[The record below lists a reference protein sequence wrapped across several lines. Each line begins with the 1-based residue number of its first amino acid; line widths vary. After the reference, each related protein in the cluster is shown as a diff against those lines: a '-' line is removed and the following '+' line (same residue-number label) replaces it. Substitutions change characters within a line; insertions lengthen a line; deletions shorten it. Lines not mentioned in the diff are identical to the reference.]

1 MARLGG
7 FVNGS
12 DLSAPTPHPIIVSH
26 PTMKQLA
33 LATLIAS
40 AALVGCTTYDT
51 PNHGRNVSMEPAHN
65 FLGIIKV
72 ESGSYA
78 PNEKPT
84 VGLNMSELYGR
95 RVTSGDRITLLWGAV
110 TLTDY

>member
-1 MARLGG
+1 
-7 FVNGS
+7 
-12 DLSAPTPHPIIVSH
+12 
-26 PTMKQLA
+26 MKQLA

-51 PNHGRNVSMEPAHN
+51 PHHGKNVSMEPSHN

-72 ESGSYA
+72 EAGSYA

-84 VGLNMSELYGR
+84 VSANMSEFYGR
-95 RVTSGDRITLLWGAV
+95 RITSGDRITLLWGTV

>member
-1 MARLGG
+1 
-7 FVNGS
+7 
-12 DLSAPTPHPIIVSH
+12 
-26 PTMKQLA
+26 MKQLV

-65 FLGIIKV
+65 FLGIVKV

-78 PNEKPT
+78 PSEKAT
-84 VGLNMSELYGR
+84 IGANMREFSSR
-95 RVTSGDRITLLWGAV
+95 RITSGDRITLLWGAI

>member
-1 MARLGG
+1 
-7 FVNGS
+7 
-12 DLSAPTPHPIIVSH
+12 
-26 PTMKQLA
+26 MKQLA
-33 LATLIAS
+33 LASLIAS

-65 FLGIIKV
+65 FLGIVKI

-78 PNEKPT
+78 PNEKAT
-84 VGLNMSELYGR
+84 VGVNTKEFYANR
-95 RVTSGDRITLLWGAV
+95 ITSGDRITLLWGAI

>member
-1 MARLGG
+1 
-7 FVNGS
+7 
-12 DLSAPTPHPIIVSH
+12 
-26 PTMKQLA
+26 MKQLA

-65 FLGIIKV
+65 FLGLVKV
-72 ESGSYA
+72 ESGSFA
-78 PNEKPT
+78 PNEQPT
-84 VGLNMSELYGR
+84 IGVNMREFYSHR
-95 RVTSGDRITLLWGAV
+95 ITSGDRITLLWGAV

>member
-1 MARLGG
+1 
-7 FVNGS
+7 
-12 DLSAPTPHPIIVSH
+12 
-26 PTMKQLA
+26 MKQLA

-51 PNHGRNVSMEPAHN
+51 PNHGRNVSMEPSHN
-65 FLGIIKV
+65 FLGVIRV

-78 PNEKPT
+78 PNDRAT
-84 VGLNMSELYGR
+84 VGVNMNEFYSR
-95 RVTSGDRITLLWGAV
+95 RLTSGDRITLLWCAV

>member
-1 MARLGG
+1 
-7 FVNGS
+7 
-12 DLSAPTPHPIIVSH
+12 
-26 PTMKQLA
+26 MKQLA

-65 FLGIIKV
+65 FLGIVKI

-78 PNEKPT
+78 PNEKAT
-84 VGLNMSELYGR
+84 VGVNTKEFYANR
-95 RVTSGDRITLLWGAV
+95 ITSGDRITLLWGAI

>member
-1 MARLGG
+1 
-7 FVNGS
+7 
-12 DLSAPTPHPIIVSH
+12 
-26 PTMKQLA
+26 MKQLA

-51 PNHGRNVSMEPAHN
+51 PNHGRNVSMEPSHN
-65 FLGIIKV
+65 FLGLVKV
-72 ESGSYA
+72 ESNSYA

-84 VGLNMSELYGR
+84 VGVNMREFTAR
-95 RVTSGDRITLLWGAV
+95 RATSGDRVTLLWGAV

>member
-1 MARLGG
+1 
-7 FVNGS
+7 
-12 DLSAPTPHPIIVSH
+12 
-26 PTMKQLA
+26 MKQLA

-65 FLGIIKV
+65 FLGLVKV
-72 ESGSYA
+72 ESGAYS
-78 PNEKPT
+78 PPEKAT
-84 VGLNMSELYGR
+84 IGANMREFAGR
-95 RVTSGDRITLLWGAV
+95 RITSGDRITLLWGAV

>member
-1 MARLGG
+1 
-7 FVNGS
+7 
-12 DLSAPTPHPIIVSH
+12 
-26 PTMKQLA
+26 MKQLA

-65 FLGIIKV
+65 FLGLVKV
-72 ESGSYA
+72 ESGSFS
-78 PNEKPT
+78 PSEKAT
-84 VGLNMSELYGR
+84 IGANMREFSAR
-95 RVTSGDRITLLWGAV
+95 RITSGDRITLLWGAV

>member
-1 MARLGG
+1 
-7 FVNGS
+7 
-12 DLSAPTPHPIIVSH
+12 
-26 PTMKQLA
+26 MKQRA

-40 AALVGCTTYDT
+40 AAMVGCTTYDT
-51 PNHGRNVSMEPAHN
+51 PNHGRNVSMEPSHN
-65 FLGIIKV
+65 FLGIVKI

-84 VGLNMSELYGR
+84 VSANMNDFYSR
-95 RVTSGDRITLLWGAV
+95 RITSGDRITLLWGAV

>member
-1 MARLGG
+1 
-7 FVNGS
+7 
-12 DLSAPTPHPIIVSH
+12 
-26 PTMKQLA
+26 MKQLA

-51 PNHGRNVSMEPAHN
+51 PNHGRNVSLEPAHN
-65 FLGIIKV
+65 FLGLVKV

-78 PNEKPT
+78 PSEHPT
-84 VGLNMSELYGR
+84 VGVNMREFYGHR
-95 RVTSGDRITLLWGAV
+95 ITSGDRITLLWGAV

>member
-1 MARLGG
+1 
-7 FVNGS
+7 
-12 DLSAPTPHPIIVSH
+12 
-26 PTMKQLA
+26 MKQLV

-65 FLGIIKV
+65 FLGIVKV

-78 PNEKPT
+78 PN
-84 VGLNMSELYGR
+84 
-95 RVTSGDRITLLWGAV
+95 
-110 TLTDY
+110 